1 MNWPCA
7 TINHRF
13 DSDRAWVDTL
23 PDWGYSEI
31 ELCPRY
37 TLETTEELI
46 GYALEKGVGIS
57 LHVHHGP
64 NNITD
69 TDQENQKLSV
79 SQVKYCIDLAARYGL
94 STVTFHPGRLS
105 AEGESEAEKWQQ
117 LFAVVEEIATYAK
130 EKQVRIAIENMEL
143 RPLELVYTIEDLNKF
158 AYIGENNPWFGVTL
172 DFAHFASHGMIKPA
186 LDTLKLPL
194 FNVHLSQLTDEKMHA
209 PLTAQG
215 GKVDVPGVC
224 QLLRDYGYTGRII
237 LEQSTEYAESLQLL
251 QRIFQD
257 LVTNS

>member
-7 TINHRF
+7 TINHRL
-13 DSDRAWVDTL
+13 DSDRAWVDSL
-23 PDWGYSEI
+23 PALGYSEI

-37 TLETTEELI
+37 TMETTEDLI
-46 GYALEKGVGIS
+46 AYALEKGVGVS

-69 TDQENQKLSV
+69 TDAENQKLSV
-79 SQVKYCIDLAARYGL
+79 SQVKYCIDLVARYGL

-117 LFAVVEEIATYAK
+117 LFAVVEEIAAYAK
-130 EKQVRIAIENMEL
+130 EKQVRVAIENMEL
-143 RPLELVYTIEDLNKF
+143 RPMELVYTIEDLNKF

-172 DFAHFASHGMIKPA
+172 DFAHFASLGIIKPD
-186 LDTLKLPL
+186 LSQLKLPV
-194 FNVHLSQLTDEKMHA
+194 FNIHLSQLTEEKMHA
-209 PLTAQG
+209 PLTAQN

-224 QLLRDYGYTGRII
+224 KLLRDYGYTGRII
-237 LEQSTEYAESLQLL
+237 LELSADYAESLQL
-251 QRIFQD
+251 FQEISR
-257 LVTNS
+257 NI